1 MRVLD
6 FLKIS
11 KVYFYEL
18 FIKEFDRP
26 YQRVNPKKAECIFYI
41 SLKFNLDVIS
51 DGHKVYR
58 RDTIRPTSTQKFA
71 LKPAL
76 AGEDIHCLAKTG
88 SGKTLCF
95 GIPIVAKL
103 QQQGLSKNNTIDE
116 EVRSLTGRVKKL
128 GFKPLQKQIHPDA
141 IIIGN
146 L

>member
-1 MRVLD
+1 M
-6 FLKIS
+6 
-11 KVYFYEL
+11 
-18 FIKEFDRP
+18 KES
-26 YQRVNPKKAECIFYI
+26 VPKKLNLFSIY
-41 SLKFNLDVIS
+41 LKFNLDVIS

-58 RDTIRPTSTQKFA
+58 RETIRPTSTQKFA

-103 QQQGLSKNNTIDE
+103 QQRGLKKTNTIDQ

-128 GFKPLQKQIHPDA
+128 GFKPLLNQIHPDA